1 MCDVKAYIRPLGIF
15 LVSSMTKE
23 EDVRVLKEF
32 VSKIIPRRKLGYMKK
47 KHVYADESG
56 GLQGKD

>member
-1 MCDVKAYIRPLGIF
+1 
-15 LVSSMTKE
+15 MTKE